1 MVSPKDFFPD
11 EETPSERPGKNR
23 SFGKNVKDK
32 RRFETQEDFG
42 ITRRNKT
49 RFDDDLD
56 EDEEYYT
63 GFDEDDDEDFDDD
76 DIDFDDDDLDFED
89 DDDYDDDDYEDDEDR

>member
-1 MVSPKDFFPD
+1 MVAPKDFFPD

-23 SFGKNVKDK
+23 SFGKNDKDK

-42 ITRRNKT
+42 ITRRNKA
-49 RFDDDLD
+49 RFDDLD
-56 EDEEYYT
+56 EDEDYFS
-63 GFDEDDDEDFDDD
+63 GFDEDDEEFDED

-89 DDDYDDDDYEDDEDR
+89 DDDGFDDDYEDDEDR